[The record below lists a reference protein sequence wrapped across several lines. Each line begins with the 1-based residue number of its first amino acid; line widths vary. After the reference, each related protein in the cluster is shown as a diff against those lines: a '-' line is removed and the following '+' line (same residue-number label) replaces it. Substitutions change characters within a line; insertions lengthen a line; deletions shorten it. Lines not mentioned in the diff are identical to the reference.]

1 MGSTP
6 GCGENEFGRCRRCDP
21 FVGST
26 PGAAK
31 MTDAGVMEGHPQP
44 ALVPRKRRHHVALWL
59 SVGWLVL
66 VLAGA
71 VLAPWLGFLDDP
83 QKPLA
88 GQPEEGPSWSH
99 WFGTDQLGRDMF
111 ARSVWGG
118 RLSLSIAGPAVGI
131 GIVVGGVLGIA
142 AGYFGKWID
151 LAVSSLVN
159 VALAL
164 PALIFALFIVTM
176 LGRSY
181 LNVTIAVT
189 ILSIP
194 AIARIARAQ
203 TLRFAAQDFVT
214 VADIMGA
221 RWPRILFREIL
232 PNVVPALA
240 SIAFLAMGIVIIAE
254 GSLSFIG
261 VSVGSPSITWGNIL
275 AAGRG
280 RIEQS
285 PHIAL
290 TTGGVMFCTL
300 LALNFVGDELLKRL
314 NVREARI

>member
-1 MGSTP
+1 
-6 GCGENEFGRCRRCDP
+6 
-21 FVGST
+21 
-26 PGAAK
+26 
-31 MTDAGVMEGHPQP
+31 MTDVATTAVTGSQP
-44 ALVPRKRRHHVALWL
+44 EVAPRKRRHNVALWM
-59 SVGWLVL
+59 SVGWLIL
-66 VLAGA
+66 VIASA
-71 VLAPWLGFLDDP
+71 VLAPWLGFIDDP
-83 QKPLA
+83 HKPLS
-88 GQPEEGPSWSH
+88 GQPEEGPSWSN

-131 GIVVGGVLGIA
+131 GIVVGGVLGVV

-151 LAVSSLVN
+151 LGISSVVN

-164 PALIFALFIVTM
+164 PALVFALFIVTM
-176 LGRSY
+176 LGQSY

-189 ILSIP
+189 ILTIP

-203 TLRFAAQDFVT
+203 ALRFAAREFVT
-214 VADIMGA
+214 VADMMGA
-221 RWPRILFREIL
+221 KWPRLLFREVL

-275 AAGRG
+275 SSGKGRL
-280 RIEQS
+280 EDA

-290 TTGGVMFCTL
+290 ITGGVMFVTL
-300 LALNFVGDELLKRL
+300 MALNFVGDEMLRRL
-314 NVREARI
+314 DVREARI

>member
-1 MGSTP
+1 
-6 GCGENEFGRCRRCDP
+6 
-21 FVGST
+21 
-26 PGAAK
+26 
-31 MTDAGVMEGHPQP
+31 MTDVTTTVLRGSVSEVAS
-44 ALVPRKRRHHVALWL
+44 PRHRRNVALWL
-59 SVGWLVL
+59 SVGWLGL
-66 VLAGA
+66 VIAA
-71 VLAPWLGFLDDP
+71 VVLAPWLGFIDDP
-83 QKPLA
+83 HRPLS

-131 GIVVGGVLGIA
+131 GIVVGGFLGVLSGF
-142 AGYFGKWID
+142 FGKWID
-151 LAVSSLVN
+151 LAVSSVIN

-164 PALIFALFIVTM
+164 PALVFALFIVTV
-176 LGRSY
+176 LGQSY
-181 LNVTIAVT
+181 TNVTIAVT
-189 ILSIP
+189 ILTIP

-203 TLRFAAQDFVT
+203 ALRFAAREFVT
-214 VADIMGA
+214 VSRMMGSK
-221 RWPRILFREIL
+221 WPRLLFREVV
-232 PNVVPALA
+232 PNVVPAMA

-280 RIEQS
+280 RLEES

-290 TTGGVMFCTL
+290 ITGGVMFATL
-300 LALNFVGDELLKRL
+300 MALNFVGDELLKRL
-314 NVREARI
+314 DVREARI

>member
-1 MGSTP
+1 
-6 GCGENEFGRCRRCDP
+6 
-21 FVGST
+21 
-26 PGAAK
+26 
-31 MTDAGVMEGHPQP
+31 MTDAHTTAITGSQP
-44 ALVPRKRRHHVALWL
+44 DVAPRRRRHNVALWV
-59 SVGWLVL
+59 SVGWLIL
-66 VLAGA
+66 VVASA

-83 QKPLA
+83 HKPLS
-88 GQPEEGPSWSH
+88 GPPEEGPSWSN

-131 GIVVGGVLGIA
+131 GIVVGGVLGVV

-151 LAVSSLVN
+151 LGISSVVN

-164 PALIFALFIVTM
+164 PALVFALFIVTM
-176 LGRSY
+176 LGQSY
-181 LNVTIAVT
+181 FNVTIAVT
-189 ILSIP
+189 ILTIP

-203 TLRFAAQDFVT
+203 ALRFAAREFVT
-214 VADIMGA
+214 VADMMGA
-221 RWPRILFREIL
+221 RWPRLLFREVL

-275 AAGRG
+275 SAGKG
-280 RIEQS
+280 RLEDA

-290 TTGGVMFCTL
+290 ITGGVMFVTL
-300 LALNFVGDELLKRL
+300 MALNFVGDEMLRRL
-314 NVREARI
+314 DVREARI

>member
-1 MGSTP
+1 MSDTTSTLAKA
-6 GCGENEFGRCRRCDP
+6 FQRD
-21 FVGST
+21 
-26 PGAAK
+26 AA
-31 MTDAGVMEGHPQP
+31 
-44 ALVPRKRRHHVALWL
+44 PRKRRHNVALWL
-59 SVGWLVL
+59 SLTWLIL
-66 VLAGA
+66 VIASA
-71 VLAPWLGFLDDP
+71 VLAPWLGFVDDP
-83 QKPLA
+83 HKPLS
-88 GQPEEGPSWSH
+88 GQPEEGPGWSN

-111 ARSVWGG
+111 ARSVWGS

-131 GIVVGGVLGIA
+131 GVVVGGVLGVL

-164 PALIFALFIVTM
+164 PALVFALFIVIV
-176 LGRSY
+176 LGQNY
-181 LNVTIAVT
+181 TNVTIAVT

-203 TLRFAAQDFVT
+203 ALRFAAREFVT
-214 VADIMGA
+214 VANMMGA
-221 RWPRILFREIL
+221 RWPRLLFREVL

-261 VSVGSPSITWGNIL
+261 ASVESPSITWGNIL

-280 RIEQS
+280 RLEES

-290 TTGGVMFCTL
+290 ITGGMMFVTL
-300 LALNFVGDELLKRL
+300 MALNFVGDELLRRL
-314 NVREARI
+314 DVREARI

>member
-1 MGSTP
+1 
-6 GCGENEFGRCRRCDP
+6 
-21 FVGST
+21 
-26 PGAAK
+26 
-31 MTDAGVMEGHPQP
+31 MTDAHTTAITGSQP
-44 ALVPRKRRHHVALWL
+44 DVAPRRRRHNVALWV

-66 VLAGA
+66 VVASA

-83 QKPLA
+83 HKPLS
-88 GQPEEGPSWSH
+88 GPPEEGPSWSN

-118 RLSLSIAGPAVGI
+118 RLSMSIAGPAVGI
-131 GIVVGGVLGIA
+131 GIVVGGVLGVV

-151 LAVSSLVN
+151 LGISSVVN

-164 PALIFALFIVTM
+164 PALVFALFIVTM
-176 LGRSY
+176 LGQSY
-181 LNVTIAVT
+181 FNVTIAVT
-189 ILSIP
+189 ILTIP

-203 TLRFAAQDFVT
+203 ALRFAAREFVT
-214 VADIMGA
+214 VADMMGA
-221 RWPRILFREIL
+221 RWPRLLFREVL

-275 AAGRG
+275 SAGKG
-280 RIEQS
+280 RLEDA

-290 TTGGVMFCTL
+290 ITGGVMFVTL
-300 LALNFVGDELLKRL
+300 MALNFVGDEMLRRL
-314 NVREARI
+314 DVREARI

>member
-1 MGSTP
+1 MS
-6 GCGENEFGRCRRCDP
+6 DA
-21 FVGST
+21 
-26 PGAAK
+26 GAAVARAFRP
-31 MTDAGVMEGHPQP
+31 DA
-44 ALVPRKRRHHVALWL
+44 VPRRRRHNVALWL
-59 SVGWLVL
+59 SLGWLGL
-66 VLAGA
+66 VIASA

-83 QKPLA
+83 HRPLS

-111 ARSVWGG
+111 SRSVWGS

-131 GIVVGGVLGIA
+131 GVVVGGLLGVV

-151 LAVSSLVN
+151 VTISGLVN
-159 VALAL
+159 IALAL
-164 PALIFALFIVTM
+164 PALVFALFIVTM
-176 LGRSY
+176 LGQSY
-181 LNVTIAVT
+181 VNVTIAVT

-203 TLRFAAQDFVT
+203 TLRFAAREFVT
-214 VADIMGA
+214 VANMMGA
-221 RWPRILFREIL
+221 RWPRLLFREVL
-232 PNVVPALA
+232 PNVVPAMA

-280 RIEQS
+280 KIEDS

-300 LALNFVGDELLKRL
+300 MALNFVGDELLKRL
-314 NVREARI
+314 DVREARI

>member
-1 MGSTP
+1 MSDVTTTVVTGS
-6 GCGENEFGRCRRCDP
+6 
-21 FVGST
+21 
-26 PGAAK
+26 
-31 MTDAGVMEGHPQP
+31 QP
-44 ALVPRKRRHHVALWL
+44 EAPPRQRRHNVALWL
-59 SVGWLVL
+59 SVGWLIL
-66 VLAGA
+66 VIASA
-71 VLAPWLGFLDDP
+71 VLAPWLGFIDDP
-83 QKPLA
+83 HKLLTGP
-88 GQPEEGPSWSH
+88 PEEGPSWSN

-131 GIVVGGVLGIA
+131 GIVVGGVLGVV

-151 LAVSSLVN
+151 LGISSVVN

-164 PALIFALFIVTM
+164 PALVFALFIVTV
-176 LGRSY
+176 LGQSY
-181 LNVTIAVT
+181 WNVTIAVT
-189 ILSIP
+189 ILTIP

-203 TLRFAAQDFVT
+203 ALRFAAREFVT
-214 VADIMGA
+214 VADMMGA
-221 RWPRILFREIL
+221 KWPRLLFREVL

-275 AAGRG
+275 AAGKG
-280 RIEQS
+280 RLEDA

-290 TTGGVMFCTL
+290 ITGGVMFVTL
-300 LALNFVGDELLKRL
+300 MALNFVGDEMLRRL
-314 NVREARI
+314 DVREARI

>member
-1 MGSTP
+1 
-6 GCGENEFGRCRRCDP
+6 
-21 FVGST
+21 
-26 PGAAK
+26 
-31 MTDAGVMEGHPQP
+31 MTDVVTTAVTGAQPEIAPPQ
-44 ALVPRKRRHHVALWL
+44 RRHNVALWL
-59 SVGWLVL
+59 SVGWLTL
-66 VLAGA
+66 VIASA

-83 QKPLA
+83 HKPLA
-88 GQPEEGPSWSH
+88 GPPEKGPSWSN

-131 GIVVGGVLGIA
+131 GIVVGGVLGVM

-151 LAVSSLVN
+151 LGISSVVN

-164 PALIFALFIVTM
+164 PALVFALFIVTM
-176 LGRSY
+176 LGQSY

-189 ILSIP
+189 ILTIP

-203 TLRFAAQDFVT
+203 ALRFAAREFVT
-214 VADIMGA
+214 VADMMGA
-221 RWPRILFREIL
+221 KWPRLLFREVL

-275 AAGRG
+275 SAGKG
-280 RIEQS
+280 RLEDA

-290 TTGGVMFCTL
+290 IAGGVMFVTL
-300 LALNFVGDELLKRL
+300 MALNFVGDEMLRRL
-314 NVREARI
+314 DVREARI

>member
-1 MGSTP
+1 
-6 GCGENEFGRCRRCDP
+6 
-21 FVGST
+21 
-26 PGAAK
+26 
-31 MTDAGVMEGHPQP
+31 MTDVATTAIRGSMPEAVP
-44 ALVPRKRRHHVALWL
+44 PRKRRRNAALWL
-59 SVGWLVL
+59 SVVWLIL
-66 VLAGA
+66 IIASA

-83 QKPLA
+83 HRPLA

-118 RLSLSIAGPAVGI
+118 RLSLSIAGPAVGF
-131 GIVVGGVLGIA
+131 GIVVGGVLGVM

-151 LAVSSLVN
+151 LAVSSVVN

-164 PALIFALFIVTM
+164 PALVFALFIVTV
-176 LGRSY
+176 LGQSY
-181 LNVTIAVT
+181 TNVTIAVSVLT
-189 ILSIP
+189 IP

-203 TLRFAAQDFVT
+203 ALRFAAREFVT
-214 VADIMGA
+214 VAHMMGA
-221 RWPRILFREIL
+221 RWPRLLFREVL
-232 PNVVPALA
+232 PNVVPAMA

-280 RIEQS
+280 RLEES

-290 TTGGVMFCTL
+290 ITGGVMFATL
-300 LALNFVGDELLKRL
+300 MALNFVGDELLKRL
-314 NVREARI
+314 DVREARI

>member
-1 MGSTP
+1 
-6 GCGENEFGRCRRCDP
+6 
-21 FVGST
+21 
-26 PGAAK
+26 
-31 MTDAGVMEGHPQP
+31 MTDAHTTAITGSQP
-44 ALVPRKRRHHVALWL
+44 DVAPRRRRHNVALWV

-66 VLAGA
+66 VVASA

-83 QKPLA
+83 HKPLS
-88 GQPEEGPSWSH
+88 GPPEEGPSWSN

-131 GIVVGGVLGIA
+131 GIVVGGVLGVV

-151 LAVSSLVN
+151 LGISSVVN

-164 PALIFALFIVTM
+164 PALVFALFIVTM
-176 LGRSY
+176 LGQSY
-181 LNVTIAVT
+181 FNVTIAVT
-189 ILSIP
+189 ILTIP

-203 TLRFAAQDFVT
+203 ALRFAAREFVT
-214 VADIMGA
+214 VADMMGA
-221 RWPRILFREIL
+221 RWPRLLFREVL

-275 AAGRG
+275 SAGKG
-280 RIEQS
+280 RLEDA

-290 TTGGVMFCTL
+290 ITGGVMFVTL
-300 LALNFVGDELLKRL
+300 MALNFVGDEMLRRL
-314 NVREARI
+314 DVREARI

>member
-1 MGSTP
+1 
-6 GCGENEFGRCRRCDP
+6 
-21 FVGST
+21 
-26 PGAAK
+26 
-31 MTDAGVMEGHPQP
+31 MTDAHTTAITGSQP
-44 ALVPRKRRHHVALWL
+44 AVAPRRRHNFALWL
-59 SVGWLVL
+59 SVVWLAL
-66 VLAGA
+66 VVASA

-83 QKPLA
+83 HKPLS
-88 GQPEEGPSWSH
+88 GPPEEGPSWSN

-131 GIVVGGVLGIA
+131 GIVVGGVLGVM

-151 LAVSSLVN
+151 LAISSVVN

-164 PALIFALFIVTM
+164 PALVFALFIVTM
-176 LGRSY
+176 LGQSY

-189 ILSIP
+189 ILTIP

-203 TLRFAAQDFVT
+203 ALRFAAREFVT
-214 VADIMGA
+214 VADMMGA
-221 RWPRILFREIL
+221 KWPRLLFREVL

-275 AAGRG
+275 SSGKGKLEDA
-280 RIEQS
+280 

-290 TTGGVMFCTL
+290 ITGGVMFVTL
-300 LALNFVGDELLKRL
+300 MALNFVGDEMLRRL
-314 NVREARI
+314 DVREARI

>member
-1 MGSTP
+1 
-6 GCGENEFGRCRRCDP
+6 
-21 FVGST
+21 
-26 PGAAK
+26 
-31 MTDAGVMEGHPQP
+31 MTDPSETTTAAIKPRVPTRFLRIPIGGRFRATLVNAESRAG
-44 ALVPRKRRHHVALWL
+44 PRRGKINIALWL
-59 SVGWLVL
+59 SVGWLAM

-71 VLAPWLGFLDDP
+71 VLAPWLGFLEDP
-83 QKPLA
+83 NRPLA
-88 GQPEEGPSWSH
+88 GDPELGPSWSH

-111 ARSVWGG
+111 ARSVWGS

-131 GIVVGGVLGIA
+131 GVVVGGVLGVM

-151 LAVSSLVN
+151 LVVSSVVN

-164 PALIFALFIVTM
+164 PALVFALFIVTV
-176 LGRSY
+176 LGQSY
-181 LNVTIAVT
+181 VNVTIAVT
-189 ILSIP
+189 VLSIP

-203 TLRFAAQDFVT
+203 ALRFAAREFVT
-214 VADIMGA
+214 VAKTMGA
-221 RWPRILFREIL
+221 RWPRILFRDVL

-280 RIEQS
+280 RLEES

-290 TTGGVMFCTL
+290 TTGGVMFATL
-300 LALNFVGDELLKRL
+300 MALNFVGDELLRRL
-314 NVREARI
+314 DVREARI

>member
-1 MGSTP
+1 
-6 GCGENEFGRCRRCDP
+6 
-21 FVGST
+21 
-26 PGAAK
+26 
-31 MTDAGVMEGHPQP
+31 MTDVISNVMR
-44 ALVPRKRRHHVALWL
+44 AFTRDADPRKRHHHVSLWL
-59 SVGWLVL
+59 SVGWLAL

-83 QKPLA
+83 HRPLS

-111 ARSVWGG
+111 ARSVWGS

-131 GIVVGGVLGIA
+131 GVVVGGLLGVV
-142 AGYFGKWID
+142 AGYFGKWTDVAISG
-151 LAVSSLVN
+151 VVN
-159 VALAL
+159 IALAL
-164 PALIFALFIVTM
+164 PALVFALFIVTM
-176 LGRSY
+176 LGQSY
-181 LNVTIAVT
+181 TNVTIAVT

-194 AIARIARAQ
+194 AISRIARAQ
-203 TLRFAAQDFVT
+203 ALRFAAREFVT
-214 VADIMGA
+214 VADMMGA
-221 RWPRILFREIL
+221 RWPRLLFREVL
-232 PNVVPALA
+232 PNVVPAMA

-280 RIEQS
+280 RLEES

-290 TTGGVMFCTL
+290 TTGGVMFVTL
-300 LALNFVGDELLKRL
+300 MALNFVGDEMLKRL
-314 NVREARI
+314 DVREARI

>member
-1 MGSTP
+1 
-6 GCGENEFGRCRRCDP
+6 
-21 FVGST
+21 
-26 PGAAK
+26 
-31 MTDAGVMEGHPQP
+31 MTDVATTVVTGSQP
-44 ALVPRKRRHHVALWL
+44 EVAPRQRRHNVALWL
-59 SVGWLVL
+59 SVGWLIL
-66 VLAGA
+66 VIASA
-71 VLAPWLGFLDDP
+71 VLAPWLGFIDDP
-83 QKPLA
+83 HKPLS
-88 GQPEEGPSWSH
+88 GQPEEGPGWSN

-131 GIVVGGVLGIA
+131 GIVVGGVLGVM

-151 LAVSSLVN
+151 LGISSVVN

-164 PALIFALFIVTM
+164 PALVFALFIVTV
-176 LGRSY
+176 LGQSY
-181 LNVTIAVT
+181 WNVTIAVT
-189 ILSIP
+189 ILTIP

-203 TLRFAAQDFVT
+203 ALRFAAREFVT
-214 VADIMGA
+214 VADMMGA
-221 RWPRILFREIL
+221 KWPRLLFREVL

-275 AAGRG
+275 SAGKG
-280 RIEQS
+280 RLEDA

-290 TTGGVMFCTL
+290 ITGGVMFVTL
-300 LALNFVGDELLKRL
+300 MALNFVGDELLRRL
-314 NVREARI
+314 DVREARI

>member
-1 MGSTP
+1 
-6 GCGENEFGRCRRCDP
+6 
-21 FVGST
+21 
-26 PGAAK
+26 
-31 MTDAGVMEGHPQP
+31 MTDVVTTAVTGSQPEIAPPQ
-44 ALVPRKRRHHVALWL
+44 RRHNVALWL

-66 VLAGA
+66 VIASA

-83 QKPLA
+83 HKPLS
-88 GQPEEGPSWSH
+88 GQPEEGPSWSN

-131 GIVVGGVLGIA
+131 GIVVGGVLGVM

-151 LAVSSLVN
+151 LTISSVVN

-164 PALIFALFIVTM
+164 PALVFALFIVTM
-176 LGRSY
+176 LGQSY

-189 ILSIP
+189 ILTIP

-203 TLRFAAQDFVT
+203 ALRFAAREFVT
-214 VADIMGA
+214 VADMMGA
-221 RWPRILFREIL
+221 KWPRLLFREVL
-232 PNVVPALA
+232 PNVVLALA

-275 AAGRG
+275 SSGKGKLEDA
-280 RIEQS
+280 

-290 TTGGVMFCTL
+290 ITGGVMFVTL
-300 LALNFVGDELLKRL
+300 MALNFVGDEMLRRL
-314 NVREARI
+314 DVREARI

>member
-1 MGSTP
+1 
-6 GCGENEFGRCRRCDP
+6 
-21 FVGST
+21 
-26 PGAAK
+26 
-31 MTDAGVMEGHPQP
+31 MTDVATTAVTGAQP
-44 ALVPRKRRHHVALWL
+44 EVAPRQRRHNVALWL
-59 SVGWLVL
+59 SVGWLIL
-66 VLAGA
+66 VVASA

-131 GIVVGGVLGIA
+131 GIVVGGVLGVA

-151 LAVSSLVN
+151 GAISSVVN

-164 PALIFALFIVTM
+164 PALVFALFIVTM
-176 LGRSY
+176 LGQSY

-189 ILSIP
+189 ILTIP

-203 TLRFAAQDFVT
+203 ALRFAAREFVT
-214 VADIMGA
+214 VADMMGA
-221 RWPRILFREIL
+221 KWPRLLFREVL

-275 AAGRG
+275 SAGKG
-280 RIEQS
+280 RLEDA

-290 TTGGVMFCTL
+290 ATGGVMFVTL
-300 LALNFVGDELLKRL
+300 MALNFVGDELLRRID
-314 NVREARI
+314 VREARI

>member
-1 MGSTP
+1 
-6 GCGENEFGRCRRCDP
+6 
-21 FVGST
+21 
-26 PGAAK
+26 
-31 MTDAGVMEGHPQP
+31 MTDAHTTAITGSQP
-44 ALVPRKRRHHVALWL
+44 DVAPRRRRHNVALWV

-66 VLAGA
+66 VVASA

-83 QKPLA
+83 HKPLS
-88 GQPEEGPSWSH
+88 GPPEEGPSWSN

-131 GIVVGGVLGIA
+131 GIVVGGVLGVV
-142 AGYFGKWID
+142 AGYFGRWID
-151 LAVSSLVN
+151 LGISSVVN

-164 PALIFALFIVTM
+164 PALVFALFIVTM
-176 LGRSY
+176 LGQSY
-181 LNVTIAVT
+181 FNVTIAVT
-189 ILSIP
+189 ILTIP

-203 TLRFAAQDFVT
+203 ALRFAAREFVT
-214 VADIMGA
+214 VADMMGA
-221 RWPRILFREIL
+221 RWPRLLFREVL

-275 AAGRG
+275 SAGKG
-280 RIEQS
+280 RLEDA

-290 TTGGVMFCTL
+290 ITGGVMFVTL
-300 LALNFVGDELLKRL
+300 MALNFVGDEMLRRL
-314 NVREARI
+314 DVREARI

>member
-1 MGSTP
+1 
-6 GCGENEFGRCRRCDP
+6 
-21 FVGST
+21 
-26 PGAAK
+26 
-31 MTDAGVMEGHPQP
+31 MTDAATAVARASRPDV
-44 ALVPRKRRHHVALWL
+44 VPRKRRHHVALWL
-59 SVGWLVL
+59 SLGWLAL
-66 VLAGA
+66 VLASA

-83 QKPLA
+83 HRPLS

-131 GIVVGGVLGIA
+131 GIVVGGLLGVV
-142 AGYFGKWID
+142 AGYFGKWTDVAISG
-151 LAVSSLVN
+151 VVN
-159 VALAL
+159 IALAL
-164 PALIFALFIVTM
+164 PALVFALFIVTV
-176 LGRSY
+176 LGQSY
-181 LNVTIAVT
+181 TNVTIAVT

-203 TLRFAAQDFVT
+203 ALRFAAREFVT
-214 VADIMGA
+214 VADMMGA
-221 RWPRILFREIL
+221 RWPRLLFREVL
-232 PNVVPALA
+232 PNVVPAMA

-280 RIEQS
+280 RLEQS

-290 TTGGVMFCTL
+290 TTGGVMFATL
-300 LALNFVGDELLKRL
+300 MALNFVGDELLKRL
-314 NVREARI
+314 DVREARI

>member
-1 MGSTP
+1 
-6 GCGENEFGRCRRCDP
+6 
-21 FVGST
+21 
-26 PGAAK
+26 
-31 MTDAGVMEGHPQP
+31 MTDAHTTAITGSQP
-44 ALVPRKRRHHVALWL
+44 DVAPRRRRHNVALWL
-59 SVGWLVL
+59 SVGWLIL
-66 VLAGA
+66 VIASA

-83 QKPLA
+83 HKPLS
-88 GQPEEGPSWSH
+88 GPPEEGPSWSN

-131 GIVVGGVLGIA
+131 GIVVGGLLGVV

-151 LAVSSLVN
+151 LGISSVVN

-164 PALIFALFIVTM
+164 PALVFALFIVTM
-176 LGRSY
+176 LGQSY
-181 LNVTIAVT
+181 FNVTIAVT
-189 ILSIP
+189 ILTIP

-203 TLRFAAQDFVT
+203 ALRFAAREFVT
-214 VADIMGA
+214 VADMMGA
-221 RWPRILFREIL
+221 RWPRLLFREVL

-275 AAGRG
+275 SAGKG
-280 RIEQS
+280 RLEDA

-290 TTGGVMFCTL
+290 ITGGVMFVTL
-300 LALNFVGDELLKRL
+300 MALNFVGDEMLRRL
-314 NVREARI
+314 DVREARI

>member
-1 MGSTP
+1 
-6 GCGENEFGRCRRCDP
+6 
-21 FVGST
+21 
-26 PGAAK
+26 
-31 MTDAGVMEGHPQP
+31 MTDVVTTAVTGSQPEIALPQ
-44 ALVPRKRRHHVALWL
+44 RRRNVALWL

-66 VLAGA
+66 VIASA

-83 QKPLA
+83 HKPLS
-88 GQPEEGPSWSH
+88 GQPEEGPSWSN

-131 GIVVGGVLGIA
+131 GIVVGGVLGVM

-151 LAVSSLVN
+151 LTISSVVN

-164 PALIFALFIVTM
+164 PALVFALFIVTM
-176 LGRSY
+176 LGQSY

-189 ILSIP
+189 ILTIP

-203 TLRFAAQDFVT
+203 ALRFAAREFVT
-214 VADIMGA
+214 VADMMGA
-221 RWPRILFREIL
+221 RWPRLLFREVL

-275 AAGRG
+275 SSGKGKLEDA
-280 RIEQS
+280 

-290 TTGGVMFCTL
+290 ITGGVMFVTL
-300 LALNFVGDELLKRL
+300 MALNFVGDEMLRRL
-314 NVREARI
+314 DVREARI

>member
-1 MGSTP
+1 
-6 GCGENEFGRCRRCDP
+6 
-21 FVGST
+21 
-26 PGAAK
+26 
-31 MTDAGVMEGHPQP
+31 MTDAATTAVTGSQP
-44 ALVPRKRRHHVALWL
+44 EVAPRRRRHNAALWL

-66 VLAGA
+66 VIASA

-83 QKPLA
+83 HKPLS
-88 GQPEEGPSWSH
+88 GPPEQGPSWSN

-118 RLSLSIAGPAVGI
+118 RLSLSIAAPAVGI
-131 GIVVGGVLGIA
+131 GIVVGGVLGVL

-151 LAVSSLVN
+151 LGISSVVN

-164 PALIFALFIVTM
+164 PALVFALFIVTM
-176 LGRSY
+176 LGQSY
-181 LNVTIAVT
+181 FNVTTAVT
-189 ILSIP
+189 ILTIP

-203 TLRFAAQDFVT
+203 ALRFAAREFVT
-214 VADIMGA
+214 VAHMMGG
-221 RWPRILFREIL
+221 RWPRLLFREVM

-240 SIAFLAMGIVIIAE
+240 SIAFLAMGIVMIAE

-275 AAGRG
+275 AAGKG
-280 RIEQS
+280 RLEDA

-290 TTGGVMFCTL
+290 ITGGVMFVTL
-300 LALNFVGDELLKRL
+300 MALNFVGDELLRRL
-314 NVREARI
+314 DVREARI

>member
-1 MGSTP
+1 
-6 GCGENEFGRCRRCDP
+6 
-21 FVGST
+21 
-26 PGAAK
+26 
-31 MTDAGVMEGHPQP
+31 MTDVATTAVTGSQP
-44 ALVPRKRRHHVALWL
+44 EVAPRQRRHNVALWL
-59 SVGWLVL
+59 SVGWLIL
-66 VLAGA
+66 VIASA

-83 QKPLA
+83 HKPLS
-88 GQPEEGPSWSH
+88 GQPEEGPGWSN

-131 GIVVGGVLGIA
+131 GIVVGGVLGVT

-151 LAVSSLVN
+151 LGISSVVN

-164 PALIFALFIVTM
+164 PALVFALFIVTV
-176 LGRSY
+176 LGQSY
-181 LNVTIAVT
+181 WNVTIAVT
-189 ILSIP
+189 ILTIP

-203 TLRFAAQDFVT
+203 ALRFAAREFVT
-214 VADIMGA
+214 VAHMMGA
-221 RWPRILFREIL
+221 RWPRLLFREVL

-275 AAGRG
+275 AAGKG
-280 RIEQS
+280 RLEDA

-290 TTGGVMFCTL
+290 ITGGVMFVTL
-300 LALNFVGDELLKRL
+300 MALNFVGDEMLRRL
-314 NVREARI
+314 DVREARI

>member
-1 MGSTP
+1 
-6 GCGENEFGRCRRCDP
+6 
-21 FVGST
+21 
-26 PGAAK
+26 
-31 MTDAGVMEGHPQP
+31 MTDAHTTAITGSQP
-44 ALVPRKRRHHVALWL
+44 DVAPRRRRHNVALWV

-66 VLAGA
+66 VIASA

-83 QKPLA
+83 HKPLS
-88 GQPEEGPSWSH
+88 GPPEEGPSWSN

-131 GIVVGGVLGIA
+131 GIVVGGVLGVV

-151 LAVSSLVN
+151 LGISSVVN

-164 PALIFALFIVTM
+164 PALVFALFIVTM
-176 LGRSY
+176 LGQSY
-181 LNVTIAVT
+181 FNVTIAVT
-189 ILSIP
+189 ILTIP

-203 TLRFAAQDFVT
+203 ALRFAAREFVT
-214 VADIMGA
+214 VADMMGA
-221 RWPRILFREIL
+221 RWPRLLFREVL

-275 AAGRG
+275 SAGKG
-280 RIEQS
+280 RLEDA

-290 TTGGVMFCTL
+290 ITGGVMFVTL
-300 LALNFVGDELLKRL
+300 MALNFVGDEMLRRL
-314 NVREARI
+314 DVREARI

>member
-1 MGSTP
+1 MTRIGTKQVAGSMP
-6 GCGENEFGRCRRCDP
+6 E
-21 FVGST
+21 V
-26 PGAAK
+26 
-31 MTDAGVMEGHPQP
+31 V
-44 ALVPRKRRHHVALWL
+44 VRKRRHHVALVLSLVWL
-59 SVGWLVL
+59 AL

-71 VLAPWLGFLDDP
+71 VLVPWLGFLEDP
-83 QKPLA
+83 QRPLA
-88 GQPEEGPSWSH
+88 GCPEEGPSWSH

-111 ARSVWGG
+111 ARSVWGS

-131 GIVVGGVLGIA
+131 GIVVGSVLGIA

-164 PALIFALFIVTM
+164 PALLFALFIVTM
-176 LGRSY
+176 LGQSY
-181 LNVTIAVT
+181 MKVTIAVT
-189 ILSIP
+189 ILTIP
-194 AIARIARAQ
+194 PIARIARAQ
-203 TLRFAAQDFVT
+203 ALRFAAQEFVT
-214 VADIMGA
+214 VAGIMGA
-221 RWPRILFREIL
+221 RWPRVLFREIL
-232 PNVVPALA
+232 PNVVPALV

-280 RIEQS
+280 RLEES

-290 TTGGVMFCTL
+290 TTGAVMFCTL

-314 NVREARI
+314 DVREARI

>member
-1 MGSTP
+1 MSDVISSTVRGSSP
-6 GCGENEFGRCRRCDP
+6 E
-21 FVGST
+21 V
-26 PGAAK
+26 A
-31 MTDAGVMEGHPQP
+31 
-44 ALVPRKRRHHVALWL
+44 PRKRRHNVALWV
-59 SVGWLVL
+59 SVGWLIL
-66 VLAGA
+66 VIASA

-83 QKPLA
+83 HKPLA
-88 GQPEEGPSWSH
+88 GPPEEGPSWSN

-131 GIVVGGVLGIA
+131 GIVVGGLLGVM
-142 AGYFGKWID
+142 AGYFGRWID
-151 LAVSSLVN
+151 LAVSSVVN
-159 VALAL
+159 IALAL
-164 PALIFALFIVTM
+164 PALVFALFIVTL
-176 LGRSY
+176 LGQSY
-181 LNVTIAVT
+181 MNVTIAVT

-203 TLRFAAQDFVT
+203 ALRFAAREFVT
-214 VADIMGA
+214 VAHMMGG
-221 RWPRILFREIL
+221 RWPRLLFREVL

-290 TTGGVMFCTL
+290 ITGGVMFVTL
-300 LALNFVGDELLKRL
+300 MALNFVGDEMLRRL
-314 NVREARI
+314 DVREARI

>member
-1 MGSTP
+1 
-6 GCGENEFGRCRRCDP
+6 
-21 FVGST
+21 
-26 PGAAK
+26 
-31 MTDAGVMEGHPQP
+31 MTDVTTTAVTGAQP
-44 ALVPRKRRHHVALWL
+44 DIAPRQRRHNVALWV
-59 SVGWLVL
+59 SVGWLIL
-66 VLAGA
+66 VVASA

-83 QKPLA
+83 HKPLS
-88 GQPEEGPSWSH
+88 GPPEEGPSWSN

-131 GIVVGGVLGIA
+131 GIVVGGVLGVVA
-142 AGYFGKWID
+142 RYFGKWID
-151 LAVSSLVN
+151 LGISSVVN
-159 VALAL
+159 GALAL
-164 PALIFALFIVTM
+164 PALVFALFIVTR
-176 LGRSY
+176 LGQSY

-189 ILSIP
+189 ILTIP

-203 TLRFAAQDFVT
+203 ALRFAAREFVT
-214 VADIMGA
+214 VADMMGA
-221 RWPRILFREIL
+221 KWPRLLFREVL

-275 AAGRG
+275 SAGKG
-280 RIEQS
+280 RLEDA

-290 TTGGVMFCTL
+290 ITGGVMFVTL
-300 LALNFVGDELLKRL
+300 MALNFVGDEMLRRL
-314 NVREARI
+314 DVREARI

>member
-1 MGSTP
+1 
-6 GCGENEFGRCRRCDP
+6 
-21 FVGST
+21 
-26 PGAAK
+26 
-31 MTDAGVMEGHPQP
+31 MTDVVSTAARGAHPEV
-44 ALVPRKRRHHVALWL
+44 APRKARHNVALWM

-66 VLAGA
+66 VIASA
-71 VLAPWLGFLDDP
+71 VLAPWLGFLADP
-83 QKPLA
+83 HKPLA
-88 GQPEEGPSWSH
+88 GPPEDGPSWSN

-131 GIVVGGVLGIA
+131 GIVVGGVLGVM

-151 LAVSSLVN
+151 GAVSSVVN

-164 PALIFALFIVTM
+164 PALVFALFIVTM
-176 LGRSY
+176 LGQSY

-189 ILSIP
+189 ILTIP

-203 TLRFAAQDFVT
+203 ALRFAAREFVT
-214 VADIMGA
+214 VADMMGA
-221 RWPRILFREIL
+221 KWPRLLFREVL

-275 AAGRG
+275 SAGKG
-280 RIEQS
+280 RLEDA

-290 TTGGVMFCTL
+290 ITGGVMFVTL
-300 LALNFVGDELLKRL
+300 MALNFVGDELLRRL
-314 NVREARI
+314 DVREARI

>member
-1 MGSTP
+1 
-6 GCGENEFGRCRRCDP
+6 
-21 FVGST
+21 
-26 PGAAK
+26 
-31 MTDAGVMEGHPQP
+31 MTDVATTAVTGSQP
-44 ALVPRKRRHHVALWL
+44 EVAPRRRRHNVALWL
-59 SVGWLVL
+59 SAGWLIL
-66 VLAGA
+66 VIASA

-83 QKPLA
+83 HKPLA
-88 GQPEEGPSWSH
+88 GPPEEGPSWSN

-131 GIVVGGVLGIA
+131 GIVVGGVLGVM

-151 LAVSSLVN
+151 LTISSVVN

-164 PALIFALFIVTM
+164 PALVFALFIVTM
-176 LGRSY
+176 LGQSY

-189 ILSIP
+189 ILTIP

-203 TLRFAAQDFVT
+203 ALRFAAREFVT
-214 VADIMGA
+214 VADMMGA
-221 RWPRILFREIL
+221 KWPRLLFREVL

-275 AAGRG
+275 SAGKG
-280 RIEQS
+280 RLEDA

-290 TTGGVMFCTL
+290 ITGGVMFVTL
-300 LALNFVGDELLKRL
+300 MALNFVGDEMLRRL
-314 NVREARI
+314 DVREARI

>member
-1 MGSTP
+1 
-6 GCGENEFGRCRRCDP
+6 
-21 FVGST
+21 
-26 PGAAK
+26 
-31 MTDAGVMEGHPQP
+31 MTDAHTTAITGSQP
-44 ALVPRKRRHHVALWL
+44 DVAPRRRRHNVALWV
-59 SVGWLVL
+59 SVGWLAL
-66 VLAGA
+66 VIVSA

-83 QKPLA
+83 HKPLS
-88 GQPEEGPSWSH
+88 GPPEEGPSWSN

-131 GIVVGGVLGIA
+131 GIVVGGLLGVV

-151 LAVSSLVN
+151 LGISSVVN

-164 PALIFALFIVTM
+164 PALVFALFIVTM
-176 LGRSY
+176 LGQSY

-189 ILSIP
+189 ILTIP

-203 TLRFAAQDFVT
+203 ALRFAAREFVT
-214 VADIMGA
+214 VADMMGA
-221 RWPRILFREIL
+221 RWPRLLFREVL

-275 AAGRG
+275 SA
-280 RIEQS
+280 
-285 PHIAL
+285 
-290 TTGGVMFCTL
+290 
-300 LALNFVGDELLKRL
+300 
-314 NVREARI
+314 

>member
-1 MGSTP
+1 MS
-6 GCGENEFGRCRRCDP
+6 
-21 FVGST
+21 
-26 PGAAK
+26 
-31 MTDAGVMEGHPQP
+31 DATTTAVSGVRPVV
-44 ALVPRKRRHHVALWL
+44 APRKRRHNVALWL

-66 VLAGA
+66 VIASA

-83 QKPLA
+83 HKPLA
-88 GQPEEGPSWSH
+88 GPPEEGPSWSN

-118 RLSLSIAGPAVGI
+118 RLSLSIAGPAVGV
-131 GIVVGGVLGIA
+131 GIVVGGVLGVV
-142 AGYFGKWID
+142 AGYFGKWVD
-151 LAVSSLVN
+151 LGISSVVN

-164 PALIFALFIVTM
+164 PALVFALFIVTM
-176 LGRSY
+176 LGQSY

-189 ILSIP
+189 ILTIP

-203 TLRFAAQDFVT
+203 ALRFAAREFVT
-214 VADIMGA
+214 VADMMGA
-221 RWPRILFREIL
+221 RWPRLLFREVL

-275 AAGRG
+275 SAGKG
-280 RIEQS
+280 RLEDA

-290 TTGGVMFCTL
+290 VTGGVMFATL
-300 LALNFVGDELLKRL
+300 MALNFVGDEMLRRL
-314 NVREARI
+314 DVREARI

>member
-1 MGSTP
+1 
-6 GCGENEFGRCRRCDP
+6 
-21 FVGST
+21 
-26 PGAAK
+26 
-31 MTDAGVMEGHPQP
+31 MTDAHTTAITGSQP
-44 ALVPRKRRHHVALWL
+44 DVAPRRRRHNVALWV
-59 SVGWLVL
+59 SVGWLAL
-66 VLAGA
+66 VIASA

-83 QKPLA
+83 HKPLA
-88 GQPEEGPSWSH
+88 GPPEEGPSWSN

-131 GIVVGGVLGIA
+131 GIVVGGVLGVV

-151 LAVSSLVN
+151 LGISSVVN

-164 PALIFALFIVTM
+164 PALVFALFIVTM
-176 LGRSY
+176 LGQSY

-189 ILSIP
+189 ILTIP

-203 TLRFAAQDFVT
+203 ALRFAAREFVT
-214 VADIMGA
+214 VADMMGA
-221 RWPRILFREIL
+221 KWPRLLFREVL

-275 AAGRG
+275 SSGKGRL
-280 RIEQS
+280 EDA

-290 TTGGVMFCTL
+290 ITGGVMFVTL
-300 LALNFVGDELLKRL
+300 MALNFVGDEMLRRL
-314 NVREARI
+314 DVREARI